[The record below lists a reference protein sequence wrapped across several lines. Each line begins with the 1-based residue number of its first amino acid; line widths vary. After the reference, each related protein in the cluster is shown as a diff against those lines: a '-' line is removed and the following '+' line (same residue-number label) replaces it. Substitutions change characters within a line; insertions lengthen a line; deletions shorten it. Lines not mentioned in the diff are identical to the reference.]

1 MTLTFFTPEFG
12 NRCQD
17 VVAPL
22 FADGVSAG
30 FPSPAEDYEDDSL
43 NLNSFM
49 VIHPEATYY
58 ARVDGDSMIDA
69 GIFDGDYLVVDRAL
83 EAREG
88 DVAIVSINGEFC
100 VKVLNLN
107 HNPPR
112 LLPQNRNFKPIEI
125 TDDADF
131 QIFGVVTGVV
141 RKLRV
146 QQNTVD
152 G

>member
-1 MTLTFFTPEFG
+1 MTFFMPDFG
-12 NRCQD
+12 NRYQE
-17 VVAPL
+17 VTAPL

-83 EAREG
+83 EAKEG
-88 DVAIVSINGEFC
+88 DVAIVSVNGEFC
-100 VKVLNLN
+100 VKVLNLT

-112 LLPQNRNFKPIEI
+112 LLPQNKNFKPIEI
-125 TDDADF
+125 TADVNF

-146 QQNTVD
+146 QQITAE
-152 G
+152 GS